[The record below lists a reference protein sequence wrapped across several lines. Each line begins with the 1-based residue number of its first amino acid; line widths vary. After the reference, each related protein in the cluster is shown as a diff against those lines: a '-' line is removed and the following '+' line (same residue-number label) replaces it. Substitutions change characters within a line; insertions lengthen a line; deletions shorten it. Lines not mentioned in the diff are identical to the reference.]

1 MKETKSKQEQVDSTL
16 KISKEMKDKI
26 RYYLNEYPN
35 REWSGPAWYKITKTD
50 KETNIPSKVVLQYF
64 VGMDLGDYSATEVDG
79 EDLSDLLFKLKDDK
93 RIKDCYLGLIH
104 SHHTMGAFFSGTDVD
119 TANEQATF
127 KQLFFSTV
135 VASEGNQVSFGF
147 SYLDQFSIPRF
158 LEGEYAPSKPK
169 IKVLSEWKEEVDNLN
184 KQEVKSGTI
193 TYGNYRGYGG
203 YNGVHNFNNNNQL
216 SLVNNN
222 SYIESINTIR
232 NDKNDLTHAQQWEKV
247 NQAIESFEMDNN
259 WDNFVNDIEK
269 IDKALNPSELLLK
282 RYT

>member
-1 MKETKSKQEQVDSTL
+1 MKETKSTQEQIDSTL

-64 VGMDLGDYSATEVDG
+64 VGMDLGNYTATEVDG
-79 EDLSDLLFKLKDDK
+79 DDLSDLLFKLKDDK

-104 SHHTMGAFFSGTDVD
+104 SHHTMGAFFSSTDVD

-169 IKVLSEWKEEVDNLN
+169 VKVLSEWKKEVDNLN
-184 KQEVKSGTI
+184 KQKVKTGTI
-193 TYGNYRGYGG
+193 TYGNYTGYNRYGGYGG

-216 SLVNNN
+216 SLVKT
-222 SYIESINTIR
+222 IED
-232 NDKNDLTHAQQWEKV
+232 DKNDLTHTKQWEKI

-259 WDNFVNDIEK
+259 WDNFVKDIEK
-269 IDKALNPSELLLK
+269 IDKALNPSELLLQ